1 MIVPHLVDRCDNSSL
16 DTISKLTTVTKA
28 DLIQE
33 CLSTCMV
40 FILTS
45 FAEREGDDDSQE
57 RCVLASQ
64 THDFIISILSKDILD
79 QTMKHCI
86 SQFVVELLCQLY
98 EPSHTKSLV
107 SKYFR

>member
-1 MIVPHLVDRCDNSSL
+1 MPHLVDRCDHVSL
-16 DTISKLTTVTKA
+16 DTISKLTAITKA
-28 DLIQE
+28 DLIQD

-64 THDFIISILSKDILD
+64 THDFIVSILSKDILD

-86 SQFVVELLCQLY
+86 SQFVVELLCRLY